1 MKAVNR
7 RTREVGLRYS
17 MVQSGT
23 KGEAVGMEANAREAS
38 EAREYAKGK
47 LEGLID
53 MIDSENAAVV

>member
-1 MKAVNR
+1 
-7 RTREVGLRYS
+7 